1 MYLFLAGVGI
11 LTFVIVYNVF
21 RKPTDAM
28 DVCEMSDLDPRNP
41 IYDEYC
47 ILHPAG
53 ATPARAG
60 RLPALRKDRETRP
73 QKASGSMHSHKKP
86 TSCIAEAGDQFPRSP
101 DSEPYIIR

>member
-1 MYLFLAGVGI
+1 MYLLLAGVGI

-28 DVCEMSDLDPRNP
+28 DVCEMSDLDPRDP

-47 ILHPAG
+47 I
-53 ATPARAG
+53 
-60 RLPALRKDRETRP
+60 LRKDRETRP